1 MRIRVLGSAAGGGFP
16 QWNCGC
22 ENCVLARGA
31 SGRVR
36 ARTQESIAVSGDG
49 ESWFLI
55 NCSPEI
61 RAQIEAFPGLWPR
74 DKRHSPIAGILLTNG
89 DLDHCLGLLS
99 LRESHPLVV
108 YGTQAVHAGFTEGNI
123 LYGTLARFPGQIDWR
138 HLVLGR
144 EQALGDER
152 SGLRVTAIAA
162 PGKLP
167 LHLEASRTPS
177 PEDGI
182 GLVIHDQR
190 TGGRLA
196 YFSGVAGPSSEIA
209 RAAQG
214 AGALFFDGTFWS
226 SDELIAAGLGTRR
239 AEEMAH
245 WPIGGPAG
253 SLRFL
258 GQGDGAGSQLT
269 ARRRILIHINNTNP
283 ILREDSPERR
293 AVAAAGVEVAED
305 GLELVL

>member
-1 MRIRVLGSAAGGGFP
+1 MFIRVLGSAAGGGFP

-22 ENCVLARGA
+22 DNCVEARRGGA
-31 SGRVR
+31 AARVR
-36 ARTQESIAVSGDG
+36 PRTQESVAVSADG

-61 RAQIEAFPGLWPR
+61 RAQVEGFAGLWPR
-74 DKRHSPIAGILLTNG
+74 ARRQSPIAGIFLTNG

-108 YGTQAVHAGFTEGNI
+108 YATDAVRAGFTEGNV
-123 LYGTLARFPGQIDWR
+123 LYRTLARFPEQVTWR
-138 HLVLGR
+138 PLRLG
-144 EQALGDER
+144 EPQVAGEGMSTSA
-152 SGLRVTAIAA
+152 SGLRVTAIPA

-167 LHLEASRTPS
+167 LHLEASRAAS

-182 GLVIHDQR
+182 GLVFDDPR

-196 YFSGVAGPSSEIA
+196 YFSGVAGPSADIA
-209 RAAQG
+209 RAVEG
-214 AGALFFDGTFWS
+214 AGAVFFDGTFWS

-245 WPIGGPAG
+245 WPVGGPDG
-253 SLRFL
+253 SLGFL
-258 GQGDGAGSQLT
+258 ARAGAG
-269 ARRRILIHINNTNP
+269 RRILIHINNTNP
-283 ILREDSPERR
+283 ILREDGPERR

-305 GLELVL
+305 GMELTL